1 MRGVSAE
8 EDPLERLDYYDLLQ
22 VDPGAT
28 ADQVQRAFHAF
39 ALRYHPDR
47 FATDVPEKQERA
59 ATIYR
64 RGAEAYRVLTDLEM
78 RRRYDDGLTR
88 GVRRYEEPTTGTN
101 RPPAPGGVMDV
112 KNMRARPLYQKAL
125 EQMKRG
131 DWKGAKL
138 NLSLALGYEPDNALL
153 IAKMDEVK
161 AQLG

>member
-1 MRGVSAE
+1 MRGVGAE
-8 EDPLERLDYYDLLQ
+8 DDPLDQLDYYDLLQ
-22 VDPGAT
+22 VEPGAT
-28 ADQVQRAFHAF
+28 ADAVQRAFHAF

-47 FATDVPEKQERA
+47 FAAEAPEKQERA

-64 RGAEAYRVLTDLEM
+64 RGAEAYRVLADLET

-88 GVRRYEEPTTGTN
+88 GVRRYEEPSAGTN
-101 RPPAPGGVMDV
+101 RPPAPGGVMEV

-138 NLSLALGYEPDNALL
+138 NLSLALGHEPDNALL
-153 IAKMDEVK
+153 LAKMDEVK
-161 AQLG
+161 AKSG

>member
-1 MRGVSAE
+1 MSAE

-28 ADQVQRAFHAF
+28 ADEVQRAFHAF

-64 RGAEAYRVLTDLEM
+64 RGAEAYRVLTDREM

-88 GVRRYEEPTTGTN
+88 GQRRYEEPSVGTN
-101 RPPAPGGVMDV
+101 RPPAPGGVMEV
-112 KNMRARPLYQKAL
+112 KNMRARPLFQKAL

-138 NLSLALGYEPDNALL
+138 NLSLALGYEPENPLL
-153 IAKMDEVK
+153 IAKMGEVK
-161 AQLG
+161 AHLG